1 MSGENLKTLRK
12 RLGLSQNELAGPL
25 MTRNLLSMIE
35 NGHSPLTDKTAE
47 ALARRINNLFSD
59 KHGFEPVTAEDLSI
73 PARYQARLEI
83 RSLLDSI
90 AEFRFDNHFTMNH
103 YLTRISSLFSQ
114 WDLPLEKVQ
123 AYSLI
128 ASYFEYVG
136 KNQEAHLYFSRAY
149 ENASRLED
157 PSKLAETALCLSRT
171 ALKLEHYQSA
181 IQAAEVLRSYE
192 GRIGDLLLLEV
203 FVNQATAYMAE
214 SDFDHALGSLI
225 FCEHLVPQDTPI
237 WLDRLLT
244 LKIECY
250 ISKGMLGI
258 ANRILM
264 ALESALE
271 QERHENSDALRITTA
286 CLRGRIDPFTLCTE
300 ELESKW
306 NTFISAPASYPH
318 YEELYLRLME
328 SALQKEAFLLF
339 EKIAWRAVTDISPR
353 TNPVSARNVMELIL
367 KAWIV
372 NPTMNLMPHWRYFLS
387 SEENISAPGYA
398 GLVLSFI
405 SFFENQGRREAV
417 LEALHHHMR
426 LKKTQSV

>member
-12 RLGLSQNELAGPL
+12 RLGLSQSDLAGPL

-35 NGHSPLTDKTAE
+35 NGRCPLTDKTAE
-47 ALARRINNLFSD
+47 ALSQRINGLFSGT
-59 KHGFEPVTAEDLSI
+59 HGFEPVTAEDLSI

-90 AEFRFDNHFTMNH
+90 AEFRFDAHFTMNH

-114 WDLPLEKVQ
+114 WDLPREKVQ
-123 AYSLI
+123 AYRLI
-128 ASYFEYVG
+128 ASYFEYAG

-149 ENASRLED
+149 ENASRLEN
-157 PSKLAETALCLSRT
+157 PSELAETALCLSRT
-171 ALKLEHYQSA
+171 ALKLEHFQSA

-214 SDFDHALGSLI
+214 SDFDNALGSLI
-225 FCEHLVPQDTPI
+225 FCEHLVPQDSPI
-237 WLDRLLT
+237 WLDQLLT

-258 ANRILM
+258 ANRILLS
-264 ALESALE
+264 LESTLE
-271 QERHENSDALRITTA
+271 QERQESSGALRITTA
-286 CLRGRIDPFTLCTE
+286 CLRGRIDPSTLCTK
-300 ELESKW
+300 ELELKW
-306 NTFISAPASYPH
+306 NTFVQAPASYPH

-328 SALQKEAFLLF
+328 SAFLTESFPLF
-339 EKIAWRAVTDISPR
+339 EKIAWRAATDISPR
-353 TNPVSARNVMELIL
+353 TNPVSARNVMDLIL
-367 KAWIV
+367 KAWNA
-372 NPTMNLMPHWRYFLS
+372 NPGLNLMPHWRYFLS
-387 SEENISAPGYA
+387 SEDNTSAPGYA

-405 SFFENQGRREAV
+405 SFFEEKGPHEAV
-417 LEALHHHMR
+417 MEALHHYMT
-426 LKKTQSV
+426 LNKTQRA